1 MAARL
6 ARHPRRFDGEQRPL
20 GGPAAAA
27 SMGHVTLV
35 AVSSLFGR
43 VVAINAGAIIAA
55 ALLLALSP
63 ATVSTRLTLTEG
75 IVLAIGT
82 VVLLAVNVLLV
93 RRAFEP
99 LERLAALMRRVD
111 PHEPGRRIQLDGAV
125 NEVADVTEAFNAML
139 DRIEQERM
147 LSGRRALMAQENERK
162 RLARELHDEVGQ
174 TLTGVML
181 QLEGIHRAA
190 PPELSEAVAQLQET
204 AREGVEEVREIARGL
219 RPQALDEF
227 GLRSALAT
235 LAAGFEER
243 TRVRVRQRVAS
254 DLPALASE
262 QDLAVYRVAQE
273 SLTNVARHAGARSV
287 ELSLSRIVGGVL
299 LRVAVDGRGITP
311 EQAAGDSSGVGG
323 MRERALLIGGS
334 LGVHPLPD
342 GGTEVTLAVPL
353 R

>member
-1 MAARL
+1 
-6 ARHPRRFDGEQRPL
+6 
-20 GGPAAAA
+20 
-27 SMGHVTLV
+27 
-35 AVSSLFGR
+35 LFGK

-55 ALLLALSP
+55 ALLLVISP
-63 ATVSTRLTLTEG
+63 ATISARPRATE
-75 IVLAIGT
+75 IVVLAVGT
-82 VVLLAVNVLLV
+82 VVLLGVNVWLV

-99 LERLAALMRRVD
+99 LERLAALMRQVD

-125 NEVADVTEAFNAML
+125 NEVADVSQAFNAML
-139 DRIEQERM
+139 DRLEQERVM
-147 LSGRRALMAQENERK
+147 SGRRALMAQENERK

-190 PPELSEAVAQLQET
+190 PPELGEAVAQLQET

-243 TRVRVRQRVAS
+243 TRVRTRVRVAP

-273 SLTNVARHAGARSV
+273 SLTNAVRHGQPPIA
-287 ELSLSRIVGGVL
+287 LSLTHRRGHVRLTTTDAGPGFDPDLVDRLGGI
-299 LRVAVDGRGITP
+299 R
-311 EQAAGDSSGVGG
+311 G
-323 MRERALLIGGS
+323 MRERALLIGARLTIAS
-334 LGVHPLPD
+334 APD
-342 GGTEVTLAVPL
+342 SFTRVSIYVEAGG
-353 R
+353 

>member
-1 MAARL
+1 
-6 ARHPRRFDGEQRPL
+6 
-20 GGPAAAA
+20 
-27 SMGHVTLV
+27 V
-35 AVSSLFGR
+35 SLFGR
-43 VVAINAGAIIAA
+43 VVSINAGAIIAA
-55 ALLLALSP
+55 ALVLALSP
-63 ATVSTRLTLTEG
+63 VTVSARPQTTEIVVLALG
-75 IVLAIGT
+75 TIVLLG
-82 VVLLAVNVLLV
+82 VNVWLV

-99 LERLAALMRRVD
+99 LQRLAALMRTID
-111 PHEPGRRIQLDGAV
+111 PHEPGRRIKLDGAV
-125 NEVADVTEAFNAML
+125 SEVADVTEAFNAML

-190 PPELSEAVAQLQET
+190 PPEMGEAIVQLQET
-204 AREGVEEVREIARGL
+204 ARGGVEEVREIARGL

-243 TRVRVRQRVAS
+243 TRVRVRVRVAP
-254 DLPALASE
+254 DLPALAAE

-273 SLTNVARHAGARSV
+273 GLTNVARHAEAGEV
-287 ELSLSRIVGGVL
+287 ELSLTRVVGGVL
-299 LRVAVDGRGITP
+299 LRVADDGRGITR
-311 EQAAGDSSGVGG
+311 EQAAGDSSGLGG
-323 MRERALLIGGS
+323 MRERALLIGGVLAVRS
-334 LGVHPLPD
+334 QPD
-342 GGTEVTLAVPL
+342 GGTEVTLAVPVKRETHL

>member
-1 MAARL
+1 M
-6 ARHPRRFDGEQRPL
+6 
-20 GGPAAAA
+20 
-27 SMGHVTLV
+27 
-35 AVSSLFGR
+35 SLFGR

-55 ALLLALSP
+55 ALVLALSP
-63 ATVSTRLTLTEG
+63 ATVSARPRSTEIVVLAVG
-75 IVLAIGT
+75 TIVLLG
-82 VVLLAVNVLLV
+82 VNVVARAARLRAARAA
-93 RRAFEP
+93 RRADAQDRP
-99 LERLAALMRRVD
+99 ARARAPD
-111 PHEPGRRIQLDGAV
+111 PLDGAV
-125 NEVADVTEAFNAML
+125 GEVADVSEAFNAML
-139 DRIEQERM
+139 DRLEQERM

-190 PPELSEAVAQLQET
+190 PPELGEAVAQLQET
-204 AREGVEEVREIARGL
+204 ARGGVEEVREIARGL

-243 TRVRVRQRVAS
+243 TRVRVRVRVAP
-254 DLPALASE
+254 DLPALAAE

-273 SLTNVARHAGARSV
+273 SLTNVARHAGAARASSSSLDARS
-287 ELSLSRIVGGVL
+287 S
-299 LRVAVDGRGITP
+299 AACCCACADDGRGITP
-311 EQAAGDSSGVGG
+311 EQAA
-323 MRERALLIGGS
+323 RRLERARRHARAGAADRRRAGRA
-334 LGVHPLPD
+334 PQPD